1 MPRVRTRAPSDGHTG
16 RPLSPALTRGRSLQK
31 ENDLSRQHRSTH
43 RSRYAL
49 ALALTSVSTLLAT
62 GLQTGSAGAAPAGRD
77 HAKIIATPR
86 PGAAQLP
93 LSPARR
99 AALVKSAGSKAADTA
114 KTLGLGAKEKL
125 VVKDVVRD
133 ADGTT
138 HTRYERTYAG
148 LPVLGGDL
156 VLHAQSGRTTTTK
169 ATDDR
174 ITVPT
179 ITPSVTS
186 GAAKSKAL
194 AAARKTKAK
203 SAEIDGAPR
212 LVVWA
217 AAGKPALAW
226 ESVVG
231 GVQHDGTPSEL
242 HVISDAGTGKELFRF
257 QGIETGTGTGQFN
270 GTVPLSTTPSGS
282 TYQLVDADRAGHRTY
297 DLNQGTSGTGTL
309 FTDDNDVWG
318 DGTQSNRQTAG
329 VDVAYGAA
337 ATWDYYK
344 DVFGRNGIRNDG
356 VAAYSRAHYG
366 NNYVNAFWSDTCFC
380 MTYGDGS
387 GNTHPLTALDVAA
400 HEMSHGVTS
409 ATAGLTYSG
418 ESGGLNE
425 ATSDIFA
432 AAVEFHSNLP
442 ADVPDYMVGEKIDI
456 NGDGT
461 PLRYMDKPSRDGTSR
476 DNWDSSLGGIDVHYS
491 SGPANHFFYLLSEG
505 SGAKTVN
512 GVAYDSPTHDGL
524 PVSGIGIENAQQI
537 WYRALT
543 TYMTSSTDYAGART
557 ATLQAAADLFGA
569 YTPTYL
575 AVSDAWAAIN
585 VGERI
590 APGVNIATLPNQTS
604 GVGDQISLQV
614 DAYTTHSGSALTY
627 AATGLP
633 DGLTISE
640 TGLITGTPA
649 TVGTSDVKVTVTD
662 DTGSTATRS
671 LTWRVANLYANSTR
685 VDIPDAGAAV
695 ESPVTV
701 SDRTGNASAT
711 TEVYVKIVHTYRGD
725 LTVDLVGPDG
735 TVYPLLNRSGGS
747 ADNVDQ
753 TFTVDASAQ
762 PAAGTWKLRVQ
773 DRASVDVGY
782 IEKWYMIP

>member
-1 MPRVRTRAPSDGHTG
+1 M
-16 RPLSPALTRGRSLQK
+16 
-31 ENDLSRQHRSTH
+31 SRQHRSSH

-49 ALALTSVSTLLAT
+49 TLALTAVGTLLAT
-62 GLQTGSAGAAPAGRD
+62 GVQTGTAGAAPAARDTIHATPRAGAAPAGL
-77 HAKIIATPR
+77 T
-86 PGAAQLP
+86 
-93 LSPARR
+93 PARR
-99 AALVKSAGSKAADTA
+99 AALLKGATAKAAATA
-114 KTLGLGAKEKL
+114 AGLGLGAKEKL
-125 VVKDVVRD
+125 VVKDVTQD

-156 VLHAQSGRTTTTK
+156 VVHAKDGRITTSE
-169 ATDDR
+169 ATDATV
-174 ITVPT
+174 TVPT
-179 ITPSVTS
+179 LTPKVTS
-186 GAAKSKAL
+186 ATARGKAL
-194 AAARKTKAK
+194 AAAKKADAK
-203 SAEIDGAPR
+203 GAAIDTAPR

-217 AAGKPALAW
+217 GDADRPTLAW

-231 GVQHDGTPSEL
+231 GLQHDDTPSEL
-242 HVISDAGTGKELFRF
+242 HVVTDAATGKELFRF
-257 QGIETGTGTGQFN
+257 EGVQTGTGTGQFS
-270 GTVPLSTTPSGS
+270 GTVPLSTTLSGS
-282 TYQLVDADRAGHRTY
+282 TYQLVDGDRAGHRTY

-329 VDVAYGAA
+329 VDVAFGAA

-366 NNYVNAFWSDTCFC
+366 NNYVNAFWSDSCFC

-432 AAVEFHSNLP
+432 AAVEFHADLP
-442 ADVPDYMVGEKIDI
+442 ADVPDYFVGEKINI
-456 NGDGT
+456 NGNGT

-476 DNWDSSLGGIDVHYS
+476 DSWDSSLGGIDVHYS

-512 GVAYDSPTHDGL
+512 GVAYDSPTSDGL
-524 PVSGIGIENAQQI
+524 PVTGIGIENAQQI

-543 TYMTSSTDYAGART
+543 TYMTSSTNYAGART

-585 VGERI
+585 VGQRI
-590 APGVNIATLPNQTS
+590 APGVNIAATANQTS
-604 GVGDQISLQV
+604 GVGDAVSLQV
-614 DAYTTHSGSALTY
+614 EAYTTNTGSALTY
-627 AATGLP
+627 SATGLP
-633 DGLTISE
+633 DGLTIDAS
-640 TGLITGTPA
+640 GLITGTPTTAA
-649 TVGTSDVKVTVTD
+649 TSTVAVTVAD
-662 DTGSTATRS
+662 ATGSTATRTF
-671 LTWRVANLYANSTR
+671 TWRVAHLYANSTR
-685 VDIPDAGAAV
+685 IDIPDAGAAV

-701 SDRTGNASAT
+701 SGRTGNASAT

-725 LTVDLVGPDG
+725 LTVDLVGPNG
-735 TVYPLLNRSGGS
+735 TVYSLLNRSGGS

-762 PAAGTWKLRVQ
+762 PVEGTWKLRVQ
-773 DRASVDVGY
+773 DRASIDVGY
-782 IEKWYMIP
+782 LEKWYLAP